1 VISLDPI
8 SLELEERYSRQVLF
22 PGIGPEG
29 QKMLAAARIAV
40 VGCGATGSALASL
53 LARSGVGTIRI
64 IDRDYVEPSNL
75 QRQSLFDEADAA
87 QSLPKAIAAARKISA
102 FNSQIVIEPQ
112 VADLVPANI
121 ESLLGEMQLVLDGTD
136 NFETRYLINDFAV
149 NTSLPWIYTAAV
161 GSYGITLNVVPGQ
174 TACLSCLFPD
184 QPRGAFETCDTA
196 GILNSAVNLAA
207 SIAATEA
214 IKFLVG
220 AGQQLRRT
228 LLSFDLWRNERAE
241 VGAGKPRPGCRACD
255 QRDFIHLAGEGRPH
269 LTLCGRNSVQ
279 IHERHR
285 PIDFAEVSARLKPHG
300 PVRHNDFVLKFWPE
314 PFEMTLFPDG
324 RAIIKGTTDTAIA
337 RSLYA
342 RYVGS

>member
-1 VISLDPI
+1 VI

-22 PGIGPEG
+22 PGIGAEG
-29 QKMLAAARIAV
+29 QQKLATARVAL

-53 LARSGVGTIRI
+53 LARAGVGTIRV

-102 FNSQIVIEPQ
+102 FNSQIVIEPV

-121 ESLLGEMQLVLDGTD
+121 GTLLDGMQLVLDGTD

-149 NTSLPWIYTAAV
+149 KTSVSWIYTAAV
-161 GSYGITLNVVPGQ
+161 ASYGITLNVLPGK
-174 TACLSCLFPD
+174 TACLVCLFPD
-184 QPRGAFETCDTA
+184 QPRGPFETCETA

-207 SIAATEA
+207 SISATEA
-214 IKFLVG
+214 IKLVVG
-220 AGQQLRRT
+220 ADQQLRRT
-228 LLSFDLWRNERAE
+228 LLSFDVWRNERAE
-241 VGAGKPRPGCRACD
+241 VATGNPRPGCRACGE
-255 QRDFIHLAGEGRPH
+255 RDFVHLAGKGRPH
-269 LTLCGRNSVQ
+269 ITLCGRNSVQ

-285 PIDFAEVSARLKPHG
+285 PIDFVEVSVRLQPHG
-300 PVRHNDFVLKFWPE
+300 LVRHNDFVLKFWPE
-314 PFEMTLFPDG
+314 PYEMTLFPDG
-324 RAIIKGTTDTAIA
+324 RAIIKGTTDTAVA